1 MYYNNDDCDCAHGKP
16 TLHEVDCFYRPKHLR
31 NQDNYNK
38 TVEELKQVINTASSQ
53 KNYKSGIFASR
64 LGRNNDSS
72 GANKAVLIL

>member
-53 KNYKSGIFASR
+53 KN
-64 LGRNNDSS
+64 
-72 GANKAVLIL
+72 